1 MNTLAMR
8 LALQSLIKFKIKRCA
23 LVFFLCYIY
32 CFGDVFMKNDSIL
45 LQKSIKS
52 WSEIKDT
59 EVTRQQY
66 DYSCGSASLST
77 ILSYYYNIPIS
88 EKEILDSIL
97 KAKGIDINKKEEIQY
112 NDEFR
117 QKSELSFLDLSEY
130 AKQKGFKA
138 LGLALDLESL
148 TKLKA
153 PVIMYVKVR
162 DNEHFTVY
170 KGMDA
175 YFVYLADPSFGNIKV
190 SKSKFQE
197 MFYQRKDLSYPGKIL
212 AFVPNDTQVTINQDF
227 IKKQEKEQF
236 LYEVIKDRAK

>member
-1 MNTLAMR
+1 MNMLAML
-8 LALQSLIKFKIKRCA
+8 LALRFLIRSNMKYLLLGVVLWQC
-23 LVFFLCYIY
+23 
-32 CFGDVFMKNDSIL
+32 CFSNAFIKNDSLVIE
-45 LQKSIKS
+45 KSMRS

-77 ILSYYYNIPIS
+77 ILSYYYNLPTS
-88 EKEILDSIL
+88 ERDILDSIL
-97 KAKGIDINKKEEIQY
+97 KAKGIDINKKEEIQI
-112 NDEFR
+112 NDDLKK
-117 QKSELSFLDLSEY
+117 KSELSFSDLSEY
-130 AKQKGFKA
+130 AKQRGFKA

-148 TKLKA
+148 AKLKA
-153 PVIMYVKVR
+153 PVIIYVKVR

-175 YFVYLADPSFGNIKV
+175 YFVYLADPSFGNIKI

-212 AFVPNDTQVTINQDF
+212 AFVPNDIQVSINQDF
-227 IKKQEKEQF
+227 IKKQKKEQF
-236 LYEVIKDRAK
+236 LYEVIKDRVK